1 MLDIRGQVEILEGLM
16 LGARVGPIPLP
27 TFANLIN
34 GENTKAVEQEGRSEW
49 CFYIQLQTIIEA

>member
-34 GENTKAVEQEGRSEW
+34 GENTKAVEQEGRSE
-49 CFYIQLQTIIEA
+49 